1 MYLNQ
6 FQFTNHFIILAVFQ
20 TLLFTNCRRQS
31 IQHFSTVETLA
42 EKELGPG
49 ISSTTY
55 NESNTYALCQQTH
68 SQDHAKR
75 TLKYIVVDVSEM
87 KVIQHGSFQSGVVRW
102 LTDTSIEIETSTGLL
117 PTSTKQVIQIKKMDN
132 N

>member
-1 MYLNQ
+1 MDQ
-6 FQFTNHFIILAVFQ
+6 RQFTNHFIIVAVFQ
-20 TLLFTNCRRQS
+20 TLLFTHCKKQS
-31 IQHFSTVETLA
+31 IQDFSAVETLA
-42 EKELGPG
+42 GKELGLG
-49 ISSTTY
+49 VSSTTY
-55 NESNTYALCQQTH
+55 NESKTYVLCQQTP

-87 KVIQHGSFQSGVVRW
+87 EVIQRGSFQNGIVRW

-132 N
+132 NQ